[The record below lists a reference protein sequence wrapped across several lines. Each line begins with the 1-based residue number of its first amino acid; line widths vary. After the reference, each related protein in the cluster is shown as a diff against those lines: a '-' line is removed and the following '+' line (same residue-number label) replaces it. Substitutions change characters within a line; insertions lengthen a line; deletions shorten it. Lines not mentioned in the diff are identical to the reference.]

1 MRKVIL
7 TLIALVLTGC
17 SALPTSVSVN
27 QGPELA
33 LPQSQEFAYYSPPG
47 PSVDALPAEIV
58 SGFLN
63 AGSAP
68 QQNYSIARE
77 YLSEQFAQN
86 WQPNAGVLVRSGI
99 PAINVNQQSLVT
111 VAVPVGARVDDLGIY
126 TTINN
131 EISSLRFQL
140 VQEEG
145 QWRISRAPNLT
156 VVTAPVF
163 NVVFKGYPVYF
174 LDATRQSLVPD
185 LRWFPSRVS
194 TGTSLVN
201 ALLEGPA
208 EWLSPAVTTA
218 IPEGTKLT
226 VDAVRVVDGTA
237 LVDFDANALNA
248 NSTDRALLMA
258 QLEATLLQLG
268 GVQRVD
274 VSINGNQQDLTASN
288 LQQIP
293 VSSPTVLAEKGIFPL
308 ITGAT
313 EAIAGTSKIA
323 TNLDVLDY
331 DLSSDGG
338 SLAILTP
345 FGITQFR
352 LGNLS
357 SEELFSDSRT
367 GLLTPQF
374 DKHGNSWLVPSSTQ
388 EPAKIARRDGQLFDL
403 EWNSLGIRIAFAV
416 SPEGTRVAE
425 LISLG
430 DSVRLQIRPV
440 VRDLEGLA
448 KSVGDAEILAE
459 FPSAKPSLAWDN
471 LNALLVIDTSASGST
486 TIFSYPVLGPRNAL
500 PTTAISAKKVIS
512 GFANASRYMLS
523 ETNEVWALNG
533 RNWRKVSEN
542 ATAIGMQD

>member
-1 MRKVIL
+1 MRKV
-7 TLIALVLTGC
+7 ALCVVALLLGGC
-17 SALPTSVSVN
+17 AALPTSVSVS

-47 PSVDALPAEIV
+47 PGVDASPAEIV

-77 YLSEQFAQN
+77 YLSDQFAQN

-126 TTINN
+126 TTTNN
-131 EISSLRFQL
+131 AISSLRFQL
-140 VQEEG
+140 VQEDG

-218 IPEGTKLT
+218 IPDGTKLT
-226 VDAVRVVDGTA
+226 VDAVRVVDGIA

-268 GVQRVD
+268 GVQSVD
-274 VSINGNQQDLTASN
+274 VSINGNQQDLIASA
-288 LQQIP
+288 LDQIP
-293 VSSPTVLAEKGIFPL
+293 VSSPTALAEKGIFPL

-313 EAIAGTSKIA
+313 EAVAGTAKIA
-323 TNLDVLDY
+323 ASIEVLEY
-331 DLSSDGG
+331 DLNSDA
-338 SLAILTP
+338 SLLAVLTP
-345 FGITQFR
+345 SGISQFS

-357 SEELFSDSRT
+357 YEEQFSEIRL
-367 GLLTPQF
+367 GLLGPQF
-374 DKHGNSWLVPSSTQ
+374 DKHGYSWLVPSSTQ
-388 EPAKIARRDGQLFDL
+388 ETVKVARSDGELFDL
-403 EWNSLGIRIAFAV
+403 EWNSLGQRIAFAV
-416 SPEGTRVAE
+416 SPEGARVAE

-448 KSVGDAEILAE
+448 KSVGDAEIIAE
-459 FPSAKPSLAWDN
+459 LSSAKASLAWDN
-471 LNALLVIDTSASGST
+471 LNALLVIDSSASST
-486 TIFSYPVLGPRNAL
+486 TTVFSYPVLGPRSAL
-500 PTTAISAKKVIS
+500 PTTAIVAKKVIS

-523 ETNEVWALNG
+523 ENNEVWALNG
-533 RNWRKVSEN
+533 RNWRKVSDN

>member
-1 MRKVIL
+1 MRKVALL
-7 TLIALVLTGC
+7 TLALLLSGC
-17 SALPTSVSVN
+17 AALPTTVSVS

-47 PSVDALPAEIV
+47 PSVDASPAEIV

-77 YLSEQFAQN
+77 YLSDQFAQN

-99 PAINVNQQSLVT
+99 PAISVNQQSLVT
-111 VAVPVGARVDDLGIY
+111 VAVPVGARVNDLGIY
-126 TTINN
+126 TTTTD
-131 EISSLRFQL
+131 ELSSLRFQL
-140 VQEEG
+140 VQEDG

-174 LDATRQSLVPD
+174 LDATRQALVPD

-208 EWLSPAVTTA
+208 DWLAPAVTTA

-226 VDAVRVVDGTA
+226 VDAVRVVDGIA

-248 NSTDRALLMA
+248 NSTDRSLLMA

-274 VSINGNQQDLTASN
+274 VSINGNQQDLIAST
-288 LQQIP
+288 LEQIP
-293 VSSPTVLAEKGIFPL
+293 VSSPTALADKGIFPL

-313 EAIAGTSKIA
+313 EALAGTAKIA
-323 TNLDVLDY
+323 ANLDVLDY
-331 DLSSDGG
+331 DLSSDGA
-338 SLAILTP
+338 SIAILTP
-345 FGITQFR
+345 SGITQFR
-352 LGNLS
+352 LGSLS
-357 SEELFSDSRT
+357 SEEQFSDSRL
-367 GLLTPQF
+367 GLLAPQF
-374 DKHGNSWLVPSSTQ
+374 DKHGYSWLVPSSTQ
-388 EPAKIARRDGQLFDL
+388 DSVKVARSDGQLFDL
-403 EWNSLGIRIAFAV
+403 EWNSLGVRIAFAV
-416 SPEGTRVAE
+416 SPEGARVAE

-448 KSVGDAEILAE
+448 KSVGDAEIIAE
-459 FPSAKPSLAWDN
+459 LSSAKSSLAWDN
-471 LNALLVIDTSASGST
+471 LNALLVIDSSASSTT
-486 TIFSYPVLGPRNAL
+486 TIFSYPVLGPRTSL
-500 PTTAISAKKVIS
+500 PTTAIVAKKVIS

-523 ETNEVWALNG
+523 ENNEVWALNG

-542 ATAIGMQD
+542 ATAIAMQD